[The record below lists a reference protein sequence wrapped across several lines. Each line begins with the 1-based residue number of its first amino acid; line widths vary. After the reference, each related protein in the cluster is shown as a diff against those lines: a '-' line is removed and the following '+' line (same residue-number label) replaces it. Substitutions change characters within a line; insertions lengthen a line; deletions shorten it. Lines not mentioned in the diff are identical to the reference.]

1 MKRFMT
7 RKYLMLLIGGI
18 ILSLCV
24 RYIFTSFQ
32 WLEIIKI
39 LKNAKLFWLLG
50 AVPVSILI
58 YWLLRTWR
66 WFILLNNLNVHIN
79 FVELYLCNVC
89 AMTLTIVTP
98 LQSGEMLKV
107 ELLKSRGLIERFS
120 GYSSFLV
127 ERVLDLFVLI
137 SLAALFALTSFDF
150 GISHST
156 IISAWVIFILI
167 LILSVSTVNKI
178 KVKGK
183 IGEFLANLRAY
194 TINIQ
199 SLWLVL
205 LLTFCSWS
213 VVAIGWQ
220 ICLYS
225 ISIDLGFQ
233 KSMALMSII
242 TIINIL
248 SLVPGAIGISEVS
261 IAEFLVH
268 TNSSLASAQAGSLI
282 LRFYSILIIFLG
294 VVHFLLWKR
303 LKTSPTNLV
312 RVRSK

>member
-1 MKRFMT
+1 MKKFMT
-7 RKYLMLLIGGI
+7 RKYLMLLISGI
-18 ILSLCV
+18 ILILCF
-24 RYIFTSFQ
+24 RYILTSFQ

-66 WFILLNNLNVHIN
+66 WLILLKNLNVHIN

-120 GYSSFLV
+120 GYSCFLV

-137 SLAALFALTSFDF
+137 SLAALFTLTSFDF

-156 IISAWVIFILI
+156 IIAAWVILILI

-183 IGEFLANLRAY
+183 IGEFLAHLRAY
-194 TINIQ
+194 TSNIQ
-199 SLWLVL
+199 SLWPVL

-233 KSMALMSII
+233 KSMALMSIL

-248 SLVPGAIGISEVS
+248 SLVPGAIGISEVG

-268 TNSSLASAQAGSLI
+268 TNSGLASAQAGSLI
-282 LRFYSILIIFLG
+282 IRFYGILIIFLG
-294 VVHFLLWKR
+294 LVHFLLFKL
-303 LKTSPTNLV
+303 LKNKKNFV
-312 RVRSK
+312 

>member
-1 MKRFMT
+1 MKRFIN
-7 RKYLMLLIGGI
+7 RKHLILLISGI
-18 ILSLCV
+18 ILSLCFS
-24 RYIFTSFQ
+24 YILTSFQ

-66 WFILLNNLNVHIN
+66 WLIILNNLNVHIN

-127 ERVLDLFVLI
+127 ERVLDLFVVI
-137 SLAALFALTSFDF
+137 SLAALFTLTSFDF
-150 GISHST
+150 SVSDST
-156 IISAWVIFILI
+156 IIAAWLIFILI
-167 LILSVSTVNKI
+167 LILSVYAVNKI

-183 IGEFLANLRAY
+183 IGEFFANLRAY
-194 TINIQ
+194 TSNIQ
-199 SLWLVL
+199 SLWPVL

-233 KSMALMSII
+233 KSMALMSIL

-248 SLVPGAIGISEVS
+248 SIVPGAIGISEVS
-261 IAEFLVH
+261 ITEFLVH
-268 TNSSLASAQAGSLI
+268 TNSGLASAQAGSLI
-282 LRFYSILIIFLG
+282 IRFYGLLIIFLG
-294 VVHFLLWKR
+294 LVHFLLFKL
-303 LKTSPTNLV
+303 LKNKKNFV
-312 RVRSK
+312 